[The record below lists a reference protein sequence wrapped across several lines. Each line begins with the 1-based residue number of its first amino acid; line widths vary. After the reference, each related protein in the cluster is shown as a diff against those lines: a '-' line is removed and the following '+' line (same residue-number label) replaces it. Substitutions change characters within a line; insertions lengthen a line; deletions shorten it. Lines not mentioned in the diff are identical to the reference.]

1 MLKFALRRALAG
13 VLLVFFVSLL
23 SFGLLFAAGDP
34 ATALVGLGGSAQDAA
49 RTREVLG
56 MNQPLLT
63 QYIQWAGRAL
73 RGDLG
78 TSLRFD
84 QPVLGMILNSFRLTF
99 TIGACAMVLATIT
112 AVTLGALAAR
122 RPGSLFDKAVLLL
135 SVTAQSMPTFCLSL
149 FGVIVFSVYLPILP
163 PSGQETWRHFIMPI
177 LVLAFFAL
185 PAVLKL
191 TRAGMIDAFA
201 KDYVRTARAMGISET
216 RIVFQYALRN
226 ALLPAVGVAAAQFG
240 FLLSGSIVVESVF
253 AIYGAGRLAL
263 DSVVGGDIPLLQ
275 ALVLS
280 FSLIYIVLTLAA
292 DLFMA
297 WLDPRLRT

>member
-13 VLLVFFVSLL
+13 ILLVVFVSLV

-56 MNQPLLT
+56 MNQPLIV
-63 QYIQWAGRAL
+63 QYFQWAGKAL

-84 QPVLGMILNSFRLTF
+84 QPVLGMVVSSFRVTF
-99 TIGACAMVLATIT
+99 LIGACAMVIAAVT
-112 AVTLGALAAR
+112 AVVLGALAAR
-122 RPGSLFDKAVLLL
+122 RPGSPFDKAVLLL
-135 SVTAQSMPTFCLSL
+135 SVTAQSMPTFCLAL
-149 FGVIVFSVYLPILP
+149 FGVIVFSVYFPILP
-163 PSGQETWRHFIMPI
+163 PSGSETWRHLLMPI

-191 TRAGMIDAFA
+191 TRAGMIDAFS
-201 KDYVRTARAMGISET
+201 KDYVRTARAMGISES

-240 FLLSGSIVVESVF
+240 FLLSGSIVVETVF

-292 DLFMA
+292 DLAMA
-297 WLDPRLRT
+297 WLDPRLRN